1 MFLETSRLILRKF
14 REEDFADY
22 AVWRGDE
29 EINRLMGNSLDV
41 RQTFDWLKDHEE
53 RSYVLV
59 LKETGRVIGD
69 LTVCTVPADLAAL
82 EPLAGKRGVSLSFS
96 ISRDFRRRGLMTE
109 ALEAVIRRLFEEE
122 GFDYIQCGY
131 LDGNDVSAALQAK
144 LGFTHLITQ
153 RFSTEHTE
161 SGEAVSHENV
171 LFRASEHHRKD

>member
-1 MFLETSRLILRKF
+1 MFLETPRLILRKF

-41 RQTFDWLKDHEE
+41 RGTFDWLKDHEE
-53 RSYVLV
+53 RGYVLV
-59 LKETGRVIGD
+59 LKETGRVTGD
-69 LTVCTVPADLAAL
+69 LTVCTVPADLAEMEAL
-82 EPLAGKRGVSLSFS
+82 KGKRGVSLSFS
-96 ISRDFRRRGLMTE
+96 ISRNFRRRGLMSE

-131 LDGNDVSAALQAK
+131 LDGNDASAALQAK

-153 RFSTEHTE
+153 RFQTDHTE
-161 SGEAVSHENV
+161 TGEAVSHENV

>member
-122 GFDYIQCGY
+122 GFDYIRGPPGQAG
-131 LDGNDVSAALQAK
+131 VHPSRHPALPHGAHGVRGGGLPRERPLPDLRTSQK
-144 LGFTHLITQ
+144 GLI
-153 RFSTEHTE
+153 RP
-161 SGEAVSHENV
+161 
-171 LFRASEHHRKD
+171 